1 MTEGIVIEMGREAL
15 LMAAT
20 ISAPLLA
27 LALVVGLVIS
37 ILQAAT
43 QINEATLSFIP
54 KMVAIFLGLALFG
67 PWMLAKL
74 TAYTTG
80 LLSNLATFAR

>member
-1 MTEGIVIEMGREAL
+1 MTEGIVIEIGREAL
-15 LMAAT
+15 LMAAMV
-20 ISAPLLA
+20 SAPLLGM
-27 LALVVGLVIS
+27 ALVVGLIIS

-43 QINEATLSFIP
+43 QVNEATLSFIP

-67 PWMLAKL
+67 PWMLTKL

-80 LLSNLATFAR
+80 LLSNLATLAR